1 MTLDT
6 ICPGTFI
13 FCIVFLCRLIV
24 LLGLG
29 CELKLF
35 CSTCDAQTVQNRF
48 VKQIEQKFVA
58 FCPVGKDC
66 VQRKITVK
74 IRGNIKTLNF
84 NLFIIL

>member
-29 CELKLF
+29 CELKPF

-58 FCPVGKDC
+58 FLSSRKRLCAEEDNSEN
-66 VQRKITVK
+66 QREHK
-74 IRGNIKTLNF
+74 
-84 NLFIIL
+84 NLKL